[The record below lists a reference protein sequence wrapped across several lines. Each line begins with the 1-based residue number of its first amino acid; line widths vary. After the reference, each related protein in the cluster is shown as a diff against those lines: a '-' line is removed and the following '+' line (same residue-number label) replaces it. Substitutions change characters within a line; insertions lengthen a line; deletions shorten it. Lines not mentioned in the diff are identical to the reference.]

1 MAIIDKKQKR
11 WYAES
16 TFESLDKTTI
26 PIGTEI
32 QVSGK
37 LGQGD
42 FDDDTNT
49 KLNAINGKLNA
60 PTDEITADSV
70 PVISST
76 GTVSAQPFK
85 KYYKH
90 KIHIMDYGDG
100 GLITQPFKK
109 YYKHYINIEGSSSD
123 SSFWCLIIF
132 TDSVSEYDFSSLN
145 SIGLMDIYSPSMYK
159 HPLIGSLVFFPNTHV
174 TGIVSSWA
182 PNFNGDGSTM
192 IEFNLSDG
200 SIVSHT
206 LNSTVSTMLDTAIK
220 L

>member
-1 MAIIDKKQKR
+1 MATIDKKQKR

-37 LGQGD
+37 LGQAD
-42 FDDDTNT
+42 FDEDTNT
-49 KLNAINGKLNA
+49 KLNAINGKLTA
-60 PTDEITADSV
+60 PTDEITVDSV

-90 KIHIMDYGDG
+90 
-100 GLITQPFKK
+100 
-109 YYKHYINIEGSSSD
+109 
-123 SSFWCLIIF
+123 
-132 TDSVSEYDFSSLN
+132 
-145 SIGLMDIYSPSMYK
+145 
-159 HPLIGSLVFFPNTHV
+159 LIGIVDLDNRLDCYITVISSKSDAYTLETLETSASNPNILWLSPVAFFGGTDNVFIGQFWGYTQ
-174 TGIVSSWA
+174 S
-182 PNFNGDGSTM
+182 M
-192 IEFNLSDG
+192 RELSFA
-200 SIVSHT
+200 
-206 LNSTVSTMLDTAIK
+206 LPNSTTSFTLTNNASISDTIME

>member
-11 WYAES
+11 WYADS

-37 LGQGD
+37 LGQAD

-60 PTDEITADSV
+60 PTDEILVDSV

-90 KIHIMDYGDG
+90 MIRVRDYDDG
-100 GLITQPFKK
+100 GVITQEFDIYAISSKSDS
-109 YYKHYINIEGSSSD
+109 YTLDDLELANNGELLEGYMVHFLKPIVNQYVGMFLSYSSS
-123 SSFWCLIIF
+123 SK
-132 TDSVSEYDFSSLN
+132 
-145 SIGLMDIYSPSMYK
+145 SMN
-159 HPLIGSLVFFPNTHV
+159 F
-174 TGIVSSWA
+174 IVSNTSA
-182 PNFNGDGSTM
+182 TIQM
-192 IEFNLSDG
+192 SDRA
-200 SIVSHT
+200 
-206 LNSTVSTMLDTAIK
+206 TVSYDIITEL
-220 L
+220 

>member
-11 WYAES
+11 WYADS

-49 KLNAINGKLNA
+49 KLNAVGGKLNA
-60 PTDEITADSV
+60 PTDEILVDSV
-70 PVISST
+70 PIISST

-90 KIHIMDYGDG
+90 KIHITDTDENGH
-100 GLITQPFKK
+100 ITQDFDIFSISSKSDAYTLNDFDTNGELFMCSIIKFFEPVSG
-109 YYKHYINIEGSSSD
+109 YIFGLYWSYSSSNK
-123 SSFWCLIIF
+123 SLI
-132 TDSVSEYDFSSLN
+132 L
-145 SIGLMDIYSPSMYK
+145 L
-159 HPLIGSLVFFPNTHV
+159 LPNGPMT
-174 TGIVSSWA
+174 IQ
-182 PNFNGDGSTM
+182 
-192 IEFNLSDG
+192 LS
-200 SIVSHT
+200 
-206 LNSTVSTMLDTAIK
+206 NRATVSYDIITEL
-220 L
+220 

>member
-85 KYYKH
+85 E
-90 KIHIMDYGDG
+90 
-100 GLITQPFKK
+100 
-109 YYKHYINIEGSSSD
+109 YYKHYIQIDGSSSD
-123 SSFWCLIIF
+123 SAFRCLITF
-132 TDSVSEYDFSSLN
+132 TDSVSGYDFNSLN

-159 HPLIGSLVFFPNTHV
+159 NPLIGSLVFFPGTHT
-174 TGIVSSWA
+174 TGVVSAWA
-182 PNFNGDGSTM
+182 PNFDGNGSTQ

>member
-1 MAIIDKKQKR
+1 MAIIDKKQKK

-37 LGQGD
+37 LGQAD

-90 KIHIMDYGDG
+90 KIHITDADENGNVMQEFDIFLISSKSDAYTLDDLETNGELFMCSIIKFFEPVAG
-100 GLITQPFKK
+100 YIFGL
-109 YYKHYINIEGSSSD
+109 YWSYSSSNK
-123 SSFWCLIIF
+123 SFIF
-132 TDSVSEYDFSSLN
+132 LLPNGPTTIQLN
-145 SIGLMDIYSPSMYK
+145 VM
-159 HPLIGSLVFFPNTHV
+159 
-174 TGIVSSWA
+174 A
-182 PNFNGDGSTM
+182 
-192 IEFNLSDG
+192 
-200 SIVSHT
+200 
-206 LNSTVSTMLDTAIK
+206 TVSYDVRTEL
-220 L
+220 